1 MKVGDNEIGLL
12 FNVRARINIA
22 QLTETKK
29 MGDIGSLFDVP
40 EDVEVE
46 NVYRIAR
53 ALNHE
58 YERKRK
64 DDAGIEYDKT
74 ENQAIIQLDD
84 IYNMTNEE
92 YNQFSEELINVL
104 KGERTVEAEPVK
116 GKKQEAK
123 PSN

>member
-22 QLTETKK
+22 QLTDTKK
-29 MGDIGSLFDVP
+29 LGDIASLFTVP
-40 EDVEVE
+40 EEDEVN
-46 NVYRIAR
+46 NVYKIAR

-64 DDAGIEYDKT
+64 DEAGIEYDAT
-74 ENQAIIQLDD
+74 ENQAIIQLNDVM
-84 IYNMTNEE
+84 NMTNEE
-92 YNQFSEELINVL
+92 YNQFSEELIAVL

>member
-22 QLTETKK
+22 QLTDTKK
-29 MGDIGSLFDVP
+29 LGDIASLFAVP
-40 EDVEVE
+40 EEDEVN
-46 NVYRIAR
+46 NVYKIAR

-64 DDAGIEYDKT
+64 DEAGIEYDPK
-74 ENQAIIQLDD
+74 ENQAIIQLNDVM
-84 IYNMTNEE
+84 NMTNEE
-92 YNQFSEELINVL
+92 YNQFSEELIAVL

>member
-1 MKVGDNEIGLL
+1 MKVGDNKIGLL

-22 QLTETKK
+22 QLTDSKK
-29 MGDIGSLFDVP
+29 LGDIASLFAVP
-40 EDVEVE
+40 EEDEVN
-46 NVYRIAR
+46 NVYKIAR

-64 DDAGIEYDKT
+64 DEAGIEYDAT
-74 ENQAIIQLDD
+74 ENQAIIQLNDVM
-84 IYNMTNEE
+84 NMTNEE
-92 YNQFSEELINVL
+92 YNQFSEELIAVL
-104 KGERTVEAEPVK
+104 KGERTVEAEPVE

>member
-84 IYNMTNEE
+84 VYNMTNEE
-92 YNQFSEELINVL
+92 YNQFSDELINVL

>member
-22 QLTETKK
+22 QLTDTKK
-29 MGDIGSLFDVP
+29 LGDIASLFAVQE
-40 EDVEVE
+40 EDEVN
-46 NVYRIAR
+46 NVYKIAR

-64 DDAGIEYDKT
+64 DEAGIEYDPK
-74 ENQAIIQLDD
+74 ENQAILQLNDVM
-84 IYNMTNEE
+84 NMTNEA
-92 YNQFSEELINVL
+92 YNQFSEELIAVL

>member
-1 MKVGDNEIGLL
+1 MKVGDNEIGFL

-40 EDVEVE
+40 EDAEVE
-46 NVYRIAR
+46 NVYKIAR

-64 DDAGIEYDKT
+64 DEAGIEYDKS

-84 IYNMTNEE
+84 VYNMTNEE
-92 YNQFSEELINVL
+92 YNQFSEELIAVL

>member
-64 DDAGIEYDKT
+64 DEAGIEYDKND
-74 ENQAIIQLDD
+74 NQAIIQLDD

>member
-22 QLTETKK
+22 QLTESKK
-29 MGDIGSLFDVP
+29 IGDIGSLFDVP

-64 DDAGIEYDKT
+64 DDAGIEYDKA

-84 IYNMTNEE
+84 VYNMTNEE

>member
-84 IYNMTNEE
+84 VYNMTNEE

>member
-22 QLTETKK
+22 QLTGAKK
-29 MGDIGSLFDVP
+29 IGDIGSLFEVP
-40 EDVEVE
+40 EDEEVE

-64 DDAGIEYDKT
+64 DEAGIEYDKND
-74 ENQAIIQLDD
+74 NQAIIQLDD

-92 YNQFSEELINVL
+92 YNQFSEALIEVM

-116 GKKQEAK
+116 GKKRGAK

>member
-46 NVYRIAR
+46 NVYKIAR

-84 IYNMTNEE
+84 VYNMTNEE

>member
-84 IYNMTNEE
+84 VYNMTNEE

-116 GKKQEAK
+116 EKKQEAK

>member
-12 FNVRARINIA
+12 FNVRARITIA
-22 QLTETKK
+22 QLTDTKK
-29 MGDIGSLFDVP
+29 LGDIVSLFDVP
-40 EDVEVE
+40 EEDEVN
-46 NVYRIAR
+46 NVYKIAR
-53 ALNHE
+53 TLNHE

-64 DDAGIEYDKT
+64 DEAGIEYNPT

-84 IYNMTNEE
+84 IMNMPNEK
-92 YNQFSEELINVL
+92 YSQFANELIAVL
-104 KGERTVEAEPVK
+104 KGERTVEAEPIK

>member
-1 MKVGDNEIGLL
+1 MKVGDNEIGFL
-12 FNVRARINIA
+12 FNVRARIDIA
-22 QLTETKK
+22 QLTGTKK
-29 MGDIGSLFDVP
+29 MGDIGSLFEVP
-40 EDVEVE
+40 EDEEVV

-64 DDAGIEYDKT
+64 DEAGIEYDKN

-84 IYNMTNEE
+84 IYNMSNAE
-92 YNQFSEELINVL
+92 YNQFSAALIEVL

-116 GKKQEAK
+116 GKK
-123 PSN
+123 

>member
-22 QLTETKK
+22 QLTDTKK
-29 MGDIGSLFDVP
+29 LGDIASLFAVP
-40 EDVEVE
+40 EEDEVN
-46 NVYRIAR
+46 NVYKIAR

-64 DDAGIEYDKT
+64 DEAGIEYDAK
-74 ENQAIIQLDD
+74 ENQAIIQLNDVM
-84 IYNMTNEE
+84 NMTNEE
-92 YNQFSEELINVL
+92 YNQFSEELIAVL

>member
-58 YERKRK
+58 YERKHK

-84 IYNMTNEE
+84 VYNMTNEE

-116 GKKQEAK
+116 EKKQEAK